1 MTMITIA
8 MVFEMMMMMMM
19 MMMMVVV
26 VVVVV
31 VMTVMDD
38 DDNDDEDDDDD
49 DDDDDDEVYNLITFT
64 DLGVCFSPR
73 PDRLRRRITPSSIS
87 SIKYSSNYTQPHS
100 IIAKYKVH
108 YWTKTISQWL
118 TVHE

>member
-1 MTMITIA
+1 MITIA

-19 MMMMVVV
+19 
-26 VVVVV
+26 
-31 VMTVMDD
+31 TVMDD
-38 DDNDDEDDDDD
+38 DDNDDEDDDD

-73 PDRLRRRITPSSIS
+73 PDRLRRITPSSIS
-87 SIKYSSNYTQPHS
+87 LIKYSSNYTQPHS
-100 IIAKYKVH
+100 IIAKYKAH

>member
-19 MMMMVVV
+19 VVV

-31 VMTVMDD
+31 VVEMTVMDD
-38 DDNDDEDDDDD
+38 DDNDDEDDDD

-64 DLGVCFSPR
+64 DLGVCYSPR
-73 PDRLRRRITPSSIS
+73 PDRLRRITPSSIS
-87 SIKYSSNYTQPHS
+87 LIKYSNYTQPQS
-100 IIAKYKVH
+100 IIAKYKAH

>member
-19 MMMMVVV
+19 TVVV
-26 VVVVV
+26 VVG

-38 DDNDDEDDDDD
+38 DDNDDEDDDD

-73 PDRLRRRITPSSIS
+73 PDRLRRITPSSIS
-87 SIKYSSNYTQPHS
+87 LIKYSSNYTQPHS
-100 IIAKYKVH
+100 IIAKYKAH

>member
-1 MTMITIA
+1 
-8 MVFEMMMMMMM
+8 MMMMM
-19 MMMMVVV
+19 VV

-38 DDNDDEDDDDD
+38 DDNDDE
-49 DDDDDDEVYNLITFT
+49 DDDDDEVYNLITFT

-73 PDRLRRRITPSSIS
+73 PDRLRRITPSSIS
-87 SIKYSSNYTQPHS
+87 LIKYSSNYTQPHS
-100 IIAKYKVH
+100 IIAKYKAH
-108 YWTKTISQWL
+108 CWTKTISQWL

>member
-1 MTMITIA
+1 MITIA

-19 MMMMVVV
+19 TV

-49 DDDDDDEVYNLITFT
+49 DDDDDDELYNLITFT

-73 PDRLRRRITPSSIS
+73 PDRLRRITPSSIS
-87 SIKYSSNYTQPHS
+87 LIKYSSNYTQPHS
-100 IIAKYKVH
+100 IIAKHKAH
-108 YWTKTISQWL
+108 
-118 TVHE
+118 